1 MSYDQFSASPA
12 ISETSGDDGMFQK
25 INESDS
31 THTPVGGVSETRPR
45 RTNPGKPTQFRK
57 VAALSATL
65 AERELG
71 LPAGAWNRR
80 RLFALR
86 VLTND
91 FAECG
96 FSKGDFL
103 IIEPG
108 AASVPGRLVVVRAE
122 DALELHR
129 VTRDRRGDIETT
141 DPDGLPF
148 PKHIRRSRIV
158 GTVIGSLEKLPTP
171 KTDGR
176 RLPRANR
183 AASEESVTVAPQLRA
198 ANVDVLNG
206 NLARW
211 TVWSSGVKAPAIQ
224 RSADR
229 LGKRLRVLASC
240 LEVATESHLY
250 SALVGEVNKVL
261 RAMKRTGGTAAS
273 PVLPQ
278 LRELLTPMGR
288 GAADL
293 SHALRQAHNAHAA

>member
-1 MSYDQFSASPA
+1 
-12 ISETSGDDGMFQK
+12 MFQK

-45 RTNPGKPTQFRK
+45 RTNSGQPAQFRK

-86 VLTND
+86 VLTSD

-108 AASVPGRLVVVRAE
+108 AAAVPGRLVVVRAE

-141 DPDGLPF
+141 APNGLPF

-158 GTVIGSLEKLPTP
+158 GTVIGSLEKLPAP
-171 KTDGR
+171 KTTGR
-176 RLPRANR
+176 SLPGANR
-183 AASEESVTVAPQLRA
+183 TKSEDIVTVAPQLRA

-211 TVWSSGVKAPAIQ
+211 TAWSSGVKAPAIS

-240 LEVATESHLY
+240 LEVASESHLY
-250 SALVGEVNKVL
+250 SALIGEVNKVV
-261 RAMKRTGGTAAS
+261 RAMKRTGGTPAS
-273 PVLPQ
+273 PALPQ
-278 LRELLTPMGR
+278 LRELLAPIGR
-288 GAADL
+288 GTQKL
-293 SHALRQAHNAHAA
+293 SNGIRQAHNAHAA

>member
-1 MSYDQFSASPA
+1 
-12 ISETSGDDGMFQK
+12 MFQK

-45 RTNPGKPTQFRK
+45 RTNLGKTHQFRK
-57 VAALSATL
+57 VAALPATL
-65 AERELG
+65 VERELG

-86 VLTND
+86 VLTSD

-108 AASVPGRLVVVRAE
+108 AAAVPGRLVVVRAE

-158 GTVIGSLEKLPTP
+158 GTVIGSLEKLPAAATS
-171 KTDGR
+171 KK
-176 RLPRANR
+176 RLPGANR
-183 AASEESVTVAPQLRA
+183 TKAQESVPVAPQLRA

-211 TVWSSGVKAPAIQ
+211 TVWSSGVKAPAIR

-229 LGKRLRVLASC
+229 LGKRLSVLASC

-261 RAMKRTGGTAAS
+261 RAMKRTGGTPAS
-273 PVLPQ
+273 PTLPQ
-278 LRELLTPMGR
+278 LRELLAPIGR
-288 GAADL
+288 GVAGP
-293 SHALRQAHNAHAA
+293 SHGRRQAHNAHAA